1 MLDTDVINEVASALD
16 NAEREKHQIDQISSE
31 YPDMDIQD
39 SYAIQHAWSA
49 LKISRGLKV
58 KGRKIGLTSR
68 AMQQA
73 VQINEPDYGV
83 LFDNMF
89 FEDGAVIE
97 FDNMIEPRLEAELA
111 FILERDL
118 TGPDCTLLNVLDA
131 TAFVTPALEIL
142 DARIVR
148 KNPETGRMR
157 TVLDTIADNAANC
170 ALVLGGRP
178 MRPLET
184 DLRRI
189 AALCYRNSHIEETG
203 VAAGVLNHP
212 ASGVAWLANR
222 LHPYG
227 ETLKAGQVILSGS
240 FIRPI
245 HAERNDTFY
254 ADYGPWGTISCQ
266 FQ

>member
-1 MLDTDVINEVASALD
+1 MLGADVINDVASALD
-16 NAEREKHQIDQISSE
+16 HAERDRRQIEQISAE
-31 YPDMDIQD
+31 YPDMAISDA
-39 SYAIQHAWSA
+39 YAIQHAWTE
-49 LKISRGLKV
+49 LKLTRGQKI

-89 FEDGAVIE
+89 YEDGDILDFE
-97 FDNMIEPRLEAELA
+97 SMIEPRVEAELA

-118 TGPDCTLLNVLDA
+118 TGPDCNLFNVLDA
-131 TAFVTPALEIL
+131 TAYVTPALEIL
-142 DARIVR
+142 DARIMR
-148 KNPETGRMR
+148 QNPSTKRMR
-157 TVLDTIADNAANC
+157 TVLDTISDNAANC
-170 ALVLGGRP
+170 ALILGGRP

-189 AALCYRNSHIEETG
+189 SALCYRNSHIEETG

-212 ASGVAWLANR
+212 ANGVAWLANR
-222 LHPYG
+222 LHPYD
-227 ETLKAGQVILSGS
+227 EVLKAGQVILSGS

-245 HAERNDTFY
+245 HAGRNDTFY